1 MARNEITSDN
11 DMTIYSPSD
20 NDMIIYSSSDNDMII
35 YSSSENVVVEISDA
49 ITFWSS
55 LIGKPSDS
63 KPLVDFL
70 NSLLEGK
77 QDLIYFIVN
86 TELDKESIK
95 VKKTGSVVFV
105 KETQKLYI
113 YYAETPEWTLIN
125 QDLSVFYNKDEVD
138 DLLALKANIS
148 DVYSK
153 IEADERFATILDL
166 DTHKNNKNNPHE
178 VTKSQ
183 VGLSNVENL
192 APLDMPIS
200 NATQQALDGKQNT
213 ITGAVSNVTDTNL
226 PPNKVVVTNAQGK
239 LATDDINISGLEML
253 EGLTGNVQDQ
263 LDGKEDKF
271 NKNTAFNKNFT
282 TNLSNIKMDG
292 VRSLGTSNEIPRA
305 DHVHPSDT
313 SKVDANAPISSGTY
327 TKISYDSKGLVT
339 GGSNLQASDIPVL
352 TQYELKVNKVNEIT
366 DSTIEYPTT
375 KAVKNALAPK
385 ADKTY
390 VDASIAEFS
399 TEINSKENKFDKNTA
414 FNKNF
419 ATDKQEFQMDGEAF
433 AGTSNEIPRA
443 DHVHPSDTSREAVA
457 NKTDSYSYNS
467 STLYPSTRALYH
479 GLKTRLK
486 PENVIGGSRINVV
499 VDGERIII
507 NSYGGTTTAMWGGII
522 GDIQDQTDL
531 MAKLS
536 EKADTTDIHDGTLTI
551 QVNGTDLATFT
562 ANDEDDVVANIVVPD
577 SATWGNITGDLAD
590 QTDLSTALGNK
601 VDKTST
607 ANKVYGTDTNG
618 NQTTYDVDSFGQ
630 VDDVT
635 VGGTSVVTNKVA
647 QLGTMAGE
655 TASNYILV
663 SNIVND
669 VVSTDTNKPLSANM
683 GKELQDQIDN
693 LKAIGRFLSIW
704 NCSTG
709 LPATNPTVLSYQYST
724 GDYYLVGTVASG
736 GTNYKPNGSEY
747 TGTASTTVETDANVA
762 EGDVYV
768 FDGTKWVLQYNTGK
782 EVTFAN
788 IAGDPY
794 DNSNLASALNDKQ
807 DELPSQT
814 GQSGKFLTTN
824 GTDISWGDVTI
835 PVTDV
840 QINSTSILSNGVA
853 NIPLATNFT
862 NGVLHPTPTFGT
874 TMGANGFLM
883 VSDAFAGGESII
895 TNKQDAYRPLT
906 SRCIDL
912 AVKVGVTTNTNTLTD
927 TEKQNACNWI
937 GALTKDNIPVK
948 DVQVNGTSVLSGDV
962 ANIPVAYGAT
972 KGVVLVRDF
981 GYGIKSTSTGQLQI
995 HSGDWAKFKDA
1006 LTSPNKWLPIVTN
1019 DLLLGMKAFLGTTI
1033 TSTTSNTTWDDT
1045 EKANARN
1052 TIGATQAVIVDW
1064 S

>member
-1 MARNEITSDN
+1 MARNEIT
-11 DMTIYSPSD
+11 
-20 NDMIIYSSSDNDMII
+20 SDNDMII

-77 QDLIYFIVN
+77 QDLIYFIVD
-86 TELDKESIK
+86 TEADKESIK

-113 YYAETPEWTLIN
+113 YYAETPEWILIN

-138 DLLALKANIS
+138 SLLALKANIS

-166 DTHKNNKNNPHE
+166 DAHKNNKNNPHE

-226 PPNKVVVTNAQGK
+226 TPNKVVVTNAQGK
-239 LATDDINISGLEML
+239 LATDDIDISGLEML

-292 VRSLGTSNEIPRA
+292 VRSLGTSNEVPRA

-399 TEINSKENKFDKNTA
+399 AEINNKENKFDKNTA

-433 AGTSNEIPRA
+433 AGTSNNVPRA
-443 DHVHPSDTSREAVA
+443 DHVHPTDTSREAVA

-467 STLYPSTRALYH
+467 PTLYPSTRALYH
-479 GLKTRLK
+479 GLRTRLK
-486 PENVIGGSRINVV
+486 PENVIGGSRINVI
-499 VDGERIII
+499 VDGEKIII
-507 NSYGGTTTAMWGGII
+507 NSYGGTTTTMWGGII

-577 SATWGNITGDLAD
+577 SATWGNITGTLSD
-590 QTDLSTALGNK
+590 QTDLQGALDNK
-601 VDKTST
+601 VDKTTT
-607 ANKVYGTDTNG
+607 ADRVYGTDANG
-618 NQTTYDVDSFGQ
+618 DQTTYAVDSFGQ

-647 QLGTMAGE
+647 VLGSMAGE
-655 TASNYILV
+655 TAS
-663 SNIVND
+663 D
-669 VVSTDTNKPLSANM
+669 
-683 GKELQDQIDN
+683 
-693 LKAIGRFLSIW
+693 
-704 NCSTG
+704 
-709 LPATNPTVLSYQYST
+709 YST
-724 GDYYLVGTVASG
+724 TTVANTLYAAKSLESTVSG
-736 GTNYKPNGSEY
+736 IEAKIPSEATAQNQLADKDFVNSSIATETANFIGTFDNESSLEAY
-747 TGTASTTVETDANVA
+747 TGTVTNNDYAFVINSVVTDNGNDWA
-762 EGDVYV
+762 
-768 FDGTKWVLQYNTGK
+768 
-782 EVTFAN
+782 TFADLDAYSKTHLTN
-788 IAGDPY
+788 FDYAWVVNGTAFDLYRFDIVEQEWVSRATAIAKDSVSLNTAYNRYKAVVSGSTVTWTY
-794 DNSNLASALNDKQ
+794 EYTLNNSSFTAQQWAAINSGITSSGVAQISTNETSIGNLSTLTTTAKTDLVSAINELDSGKQ

-824 GTDISWGDVTI
+824 GTAISWGDA

-840 QINSTSILSNGVA
+840 QINSTSILSSGVA
-853 NIPLATNFT
+853 NIPYGTNAVAGLAKA
-862 NGVLHPTPTFGT
+862 GSGLAS
-874 TMGANGFLM
+874 M
-883 VSDAFAGGESII
+883 AGGTFYIYPA
-895 TNKQDAYRPLT
+895 TDAA
-906 SRCIDL
+906 IQ
-912 AVKVGVTTNTNTLTD
+912 AKTNT
-927 TEKQNACNWI
+927 
-937 GALTKDNIPVK
+937 
-948 DVQVNGTSVLSGDV
+948 
-962 ANIPVAYGAT
+962 AN
-972 KGVVLVRDF
+972 
-981 GYGIKSTSTGQLQI
+981 
-995 HSGDWAKFKDA
+995 
-1006 LTSPNKWLPIVTN
+1006 PIVP
-1019 DLLLGMKAFLGTTI
+1019 
-1033 TSTTSNTTWDDT
+1033 SNL
-1045 EKANARN
+1045 EKAVMEGLGNYSGTAWTNTYKSNARN
-1052 TIGATQAVIVDW
+1052 TIGATQAVFVDW
-1064 S
+1064 SD